1 MPSTPK
7 YDPAALLLQLSESDE
22 SAFRQ
27 IFDTYSPRIHAF
39 ALRLTGS
46 PVLAEEIVQEVFTS
60 LWQYRHEAHTIRNT
74 EAWLVT
80 VARNTGS
87 SMLRRLAHERLIIHE
102 LQSGQPLQTEEHTE
116 EWRQYH
122 HQLQR
127 AVEALPPQQRK
138 VWELSRQRGMKQQQI
153 AEEMGLSIHTV
164 KEYIKKATVSL
175 KKNLLK
181 ILFWGIPSF
190 FLFICLL

>member
-1 MPSTPK
+1 M
-7 YDPAALLLQLSESDE
+7 LLLQLSESDE

-27 IFDTYSPRIHAF
+27 IFDTYSPRINAF
-39 ALRLTGS
+39 AIRLTGS
-46 PVLAEEIVQEVFTS
+46 VILAEEIVQEVFTS
-60 LWQYRHEAHTIRNT
+60 LWQYRAEARNISNL
-74 EAWLVT
+74 EAWLIT

-87 SMLRRLAHERLIIHE
+87 SMLRRLAHERLIMHE
-102 LQSGQPLQTEEHTE
+102 LQTGTPIQSEDHTE

-127 AVEALPPQQRK
+127 AIEALPPQQRK
-138 VWELSRQRGMKQQQI
+138 VWELSRRRGMKQQQI
-153 AEEMGLSIHTV
+153 AEEMGISIYTV
-164 KEYIKKATVSL
+164 KEYIKKATASL